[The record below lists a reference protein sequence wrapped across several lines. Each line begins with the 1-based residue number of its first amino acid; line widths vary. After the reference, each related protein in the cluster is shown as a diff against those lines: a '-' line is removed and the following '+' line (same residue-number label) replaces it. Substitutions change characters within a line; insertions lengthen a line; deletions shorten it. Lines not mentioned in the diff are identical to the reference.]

1 MQCGGDLSTVESA
14 TPVLMSMGK
23 RVVHCGDIGSGQA
36 AKLANNLVLAVTMA
50 GVAEGLAFGQRQGLD
65 PVLLT
70 SIFNSSSAQ
79 CWSSEKYNPVPG
91 VMPNVPSSRNYQGGF
106 GTALMLKDLRL
117 ALKASKQCDAKLP
130 MTDKVSTLYEKVAET
145 AGEGMDF
152 SAIYEYV
159 YNR

>member
-1 MQCGGDLSTVESA
+1 
-14 TPVLMSMGK
+14 MSMGK

-50 GVAEGLAFGQRQGLD
+50 GVAEGLAYGQRQGLD

-91 VMPNVPSSRNYQGGF
+91 VMPDAPSSRNYQAGF
-106 GTALMLKDLRL
+106 GTAMMLKDLRL
-117 ALKASKQCDAKLP
+117 ALKASKQCEARLP
-130 MTDKVSTLYEKVAET
+130 MTDEVLRLYEKVEDA
-145 AGEGMDF
+145 AGGEIDF